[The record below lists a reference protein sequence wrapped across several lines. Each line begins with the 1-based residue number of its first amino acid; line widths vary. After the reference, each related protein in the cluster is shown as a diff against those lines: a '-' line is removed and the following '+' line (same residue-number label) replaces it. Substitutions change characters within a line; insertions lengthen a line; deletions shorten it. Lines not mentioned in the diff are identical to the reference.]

1 MGVKYSA
8 EWWQR
13 VSLTRG
19 EPSPHQQNSIV
30 ATDDVTC
37 KDRPTPPDPAG
48 IVASLLH
55 ATTRIGARS
64 KD

>member
-19 EPSPHQQNSIV
+19 GPSPLQENSIIP
-30 ATDDVTC
+30 TDDVTW
-37 KDRPTPPDPAG
+37 KDRRTPPNSAG
-48 IVASLLH
+48 IVPSLLD

-64 KD
+64 KE